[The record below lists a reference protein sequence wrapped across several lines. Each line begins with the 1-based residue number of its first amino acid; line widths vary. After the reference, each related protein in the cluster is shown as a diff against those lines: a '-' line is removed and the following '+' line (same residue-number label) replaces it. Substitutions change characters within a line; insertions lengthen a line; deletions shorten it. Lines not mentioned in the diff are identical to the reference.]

1 MSERIR
7 RIFRILSLNSEIS
20 NNIDNTILS
29 MEKFAENFSYSFSFV
44 RSFRK
49 LLIVSSKAFYCLETI
64 RSVNWN
70 MKVISKTGGDGS

>member
-20 NNIDNTILS
+20 NNIDNTILRYG
-29 MEKFAENFSYSFSFV
+29 KFVENFRDSFSFV

-49 LLIVSSKAFYCLETI
+49 YSNNSSKAFYCLETI
-64 RSVNWN
+64 RPVNWN